1 MIDPSTIATI
11 HSSAD
16 KTGFGGWQ
24 QAGRATALRMDPNG
38 RTAGP
43 MPYFGSMVHRT
54 ALASQ
59 DMAYAPQG
67 VAETGNTRPDIAYE
81 STDDQL
87 SFNDVVDIINPLQHL
102 PVIGM
107 IYREL
112 TGDTMKSFSSIIG
125 GAIFGGPVG
134 AVSSTVNAIVKEE
147 TGRDIAENALSAIG
161 FDIAPAPV
169 KKPDIV
175 YETAAQSYEQS
186 KRNFA
191 TKAQPDTNWNA

>member
-16 KTGFGGWQ
+16 KAGFGGWQ

-43 MPYFGSMVHRT
+43 IPYFGSMIHRT
-54 ALASQ
+54 ALATQ
-59 DMAYAPQG
+59 DMSYAPQSASG
-67 VAETGNTRPDIAYE
+67 DAGRPDIAYE
-81 STDDQL
+81 KQEEDY
-87 SFNDVVDIINPLQHL
+87 SFGDVIDIINPLQHL
-102 PVIGM
+102 PVVGM

-125 GAIFGGPVG
+125 GAIFGGPIG

-161 FDIAPAPV
+161 FDIAPAPA

-175 YETAAQSYEQS
+175 YETAAQSYEKN

-191 TKAQPDTNWNA
+191 AKSQPDTNWNA